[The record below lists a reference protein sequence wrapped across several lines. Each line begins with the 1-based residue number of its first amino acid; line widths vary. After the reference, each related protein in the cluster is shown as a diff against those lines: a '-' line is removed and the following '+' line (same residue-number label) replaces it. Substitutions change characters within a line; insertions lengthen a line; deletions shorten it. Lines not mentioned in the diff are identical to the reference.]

1 MWLFLANKPLG
12 IVHWHAEIRRKLQIL
27 YTECSKKLTHIVT
40 FSAPN
45 VLNPLP
51 SLNMHLII
59 KNALLRDQKFLNW
72 RDLSIFKNAV
82 LVLSSTTV
90 PCLGNSAA
98 SWPYQNGMKSFFNSH
113 TYFYAITQ
121 IVTKKTNNYYTYPF
135 SLYAKGIIFKI
146 IQPHYSWRRKC
157 SRSRISTFAIL
168 RINEM
173 S

>member
-12 IVHWHAEIRRKLQIL
+12 IVHWHAEIHRKLQIL

-59 KNALLRDQKFLNW
+59 KNALLWDQKFLNW
-72 RDLSIFKNAV
+72 RDLSIFKNAI

-90 PCLGNSAA
+90 YWSLIVDWIIKIPNFYWYLEIFLSEAVDTRQCCFFENRLIKLKCLNLLNVLL
-98 SWPYQNGMKSFFNSH
+98 PKV
-113 TYFYAITQ
+113 I
-121 IVTKKTNNYYTYPF
+121 
-135 SLYAKGIIFKI
+135 
-146 IQPHYSWRRKC
+146 
-157 SRSRISTFAIL
+157 
-168 RINEM
+168 
-173 S
+173 